1 MLTESY
7 TVLPGQLQGHYK
19 GFAGGIRCISCL
31 DKQEMVASCG
41 LDKFLR
47 VHHLHNRK
55 LLYKVGT
62 LWAECLKSKEI
73 VPCSLLCTYP
83 GCQRAFFHSEARIVS
98 GKAVMEILSWL
109 RRSQSQLC

>member
-1 MLTESY
+1 MLTESE

-62 LWAECLKSKEI
+62 LWAELLKSKEI
-73 VPCSLLCTYP
+73 VPCSLVYTYP
-83 GCQRAFFHSEARIVS
+83 GCQRAFFHSKASIVS
-98 GKAVMEILSWL
+98 GKAVVEILSWL
-109 RRSQSQLC
+109 RSSQSQLH